1 MMFSNLELSP
11 IGSGSLELAQIR
23 IEPGA
28 FVLDNPGSGSQLVVG
43 LLAGIM
49 MAFAFQLLL
58 TNLSVALVATPGDV
72 PLDIDSDDD
81 ESLMD
86 TVRGIETKVGIGVLV
101 TATIALF
108 TASYLAVKFSLVN
121 DAFIGALVG
130 VTIWATYF
138 TVLVW
143 LGSNAVGSLLGSIVS
158 TATSGIQGLMGATTG
173 AIGATVAKNQAISTA
188 EDITAAV
195 RRELTSGFD
204 PSSIQKTLQSSL
216 SGLKLPDLDLDK
228 IGSQFEKIV
237 KDANI
242 QDLAT
247 SDVLGNVNR
256 QTFIDLVSSR
266 TDLSKQ
272 DIDKIADRL
281 ESTWKQLNDKGGKTD
296 VPSQLRD
303 LFNSVNLEDF
313 NPDELTG
320 KLQTIVK
327 GTNLGDGNGG
337 SLASQALQVGLSA
350 LVSKVVQNAN
360 LSDLDVEKVA
370 TQVNKVKTAV
380 LGAAGSNSSAQQPS
394 APAEESKPFSVIQAD
409 LQDYLLSSPAW
420 KLSQANVKQE
430 FKDVVYDPQADPA
443 AIRQQLEPIDRNYFV
458 KTLSMRDD
466 LQPDSIEN
474 LATYFDEARS
484 EVLDS
489 TRVPD
494 AASVPALD
502 LQGQA
507 QEVRGKV
514 EAYLRDTNKE
524 ELNPDG
530 IERDLKVLFDDPKAG
545 IDALKNRLSQFDRD
559 TLVQL
564 LSQRQ
569 DLDEDQINKILDR
582 AESVRQQVLEA
593 PRQLT
598 EQTKAQYEKTTAA
611 IGEYLR
617 NTNLEELDPDGIKRD
632 LQTLLD
638 DPKAGAGA
646 LRERLSQVDR
656 ETLVKLLAQQ
666 DNLTEEQVNKAV
678 DQLQSAIT
686 SLASLPE
693 VIVKAPRRLASRAK
707 QQAVDFEA
715 NLEDYLR
722 NTNKEELNPDSI
734 KRDLGLLLK
743 DPRAGFNSL
752 GDRVSQFDRSTFVA
766 LLSQREDI
774 SEEEANRIA
783 EQVESSYRTLTE
795 QFQKIQ
801 QLAQSAIDN
810 LFGQVREYLDSL
822 DRPELNYEGIQ
833 ADFSKLF
840 DDPQA
845 GFEALGDRLGQFDR
859 DTLIAVLSSR
869 EDISQADAE
878 RIVAKIEET
887 RDGVLHRAQSV
898 QQEVKKRYKAI
909 KRQAQQQAIDTQK
922 VAAGAAWWLFG
933 TAVTSLAAS
942 AAAGVI
948 AVNGFG
954 VL

>member
-1 MMFSNLELSP
+1 MFSSLELSLRF
-11 IGSGSLELAQIR
+11 GDRSLELAQIR

-43 LLAGIM
+43 LLAGMM

-58 TNLSVALVATPGDV
+58 TNLSVALVATPGDATI
-72 PLDIDSDDD
+72 DIDSDDD
-81 ESLMD
+81 DSLMD
-86 TVRGIETKVGIGVLV
+86 TVRGIETKVGVGVLV

-108 TASYLAVKFSLVN
+108 AASYLAVKFSLVN

-173 AIGATVAKNQAISTA
+173 AIGATVAKNQAVSTA
-188 EDITAAV
+188 EEITAAV

-204 PSSIQKTLQSSL
+204 PGSIQKTLQSSL

-228 IGSQFEKIV
+228 IGSQFEKII
-237 KDANI
+237 KDSDLKDLTNSDLLKNI
-242 QDLAT
+242 D
-247 SDVLGNVNR
+247 R
-256 QTFIDLVSSR
+256 QTFVDLVGSR

-272 DIDKIADRL
+272 DITKIADKL
-281 ESTWKQLNDKGGKTD
+281 ESTWKQLTSKGGKTD
-296 VPSQLRD
+296 IPTQLLD
-303 LFNSVNLEDF
+303 LLKSVNPEDL

-320 KLQTIVK
+320 KLQAIVK

-337 SLASQALQVGLSA
+337 SLANQALQVGLSA

-380 LGAAGSNSSAQQPS
+380 LGASGGNSSVQP
-394 APAEESKPFSVIQAD
+394 PTPTEESKPFSVIQAD

-443 AIRQQLEPIDRNYFV
+443 AIRQQLEPIDRNYFIQ
-458 KTLSMRDD
+458 TLSMRDD

-494 AASVPALD
+494 ATSVPALD

-507 QEVRGKV
+507 QELRGKV
-514 EAYLRDTNKE
+514 AAYLRDTNKE

-545 IDALKNRLSQFDRD
+545 IDALKDRLSQFDRD

-564 LSQRQ
+564 LNQRQ

-617 NTNLEELDPDGIKRD
+617 KTNLAELDPDGIKRD

-656 ETLVKLLAQQ
+656 ETLVKLLTQQ
-666 DNLTEEQVNKAV
+666 GNLTEEQVNKAV

-715 NLEDYLR
+715 NLENYLR

-734 KRDLGLLLK
+734 KRDLELLLK

-783 EQVESSYRTLTE
+783 EQVESSYKSLVE

-801 QLAQSAIDN
+801 QLAQSAIDS
-810 LFGQVREYLDSL
+810 LFGKVRDYLDSL

-878 RIVAKIEET
+878 RIVTKIEET
-887 RDGVLHRAQSV
+887 RDGVLHRAQSI

-909 KRQAQQQAIDTQK
+909 KRQAQQQAIETQK

-933 TAVTSLAAS
+933 TAVTSLVAS

>member
-1 MMFSNLELSP
+1 
-11 IGSGSLELAQIR
+11 
-23 IEPGA
+23 
-28 FVLDNPGSGSQLVVG
+28 
-43 LLAGIM
+43 
-49 MAFAFQLLL
+49 
-58 TNLSVALVATPGDV
+58 
-72 PLDIDSDDD
+72 
-81 ESLMD
+81 MD

-143 LGSNAVGSLLGSIVS
+143 LGSNAVGSVLGSIVS

-173 AIGATVAKNQAISTA
+173 AIGASVAKNQAISTA

-272 DIDKIADRL
+272 DISKIADRL

-380 LGAAGSNSSAQQPS
+380 LGAAGGNSSAQQPS

-420 KLSQANVKQE
+420 KLSQANIKQE

-458 KTLSMRDD
+458 QTLSMRDD
-466 LQPDSIEN
+466 LQPDSIE
-474 LATYFDEARS
+474 
-484 EVLDS
+484 
-489 TRVPD
+489 RVW
-494 AASVPALD
+494 
-502 LQGQA
+502 
-507 QEVRGKV
+507 
-514 EAYLRDTNKE
+514 
-524 ELNPDG
+524 
-530 IERDLKVLFDDPKAG
+530 
-545 IDALKNRLSQFDRD
+545 
-559 TLVQL
+559 
-564 LSQRQ
+564 
-569 DLDEDQINKILDR
+569 
-582 AESVRQQVLEA
+582 
-593 PRQLT
+593 
-598 EQTKAQYEKTTAA
+598 TK
-611 IGEYLR
+611 
-617 NTNLEELDPDGIKRD
+617 
-632 LQTLLD
+632 
-638 DPKAGAGA
+638 
-646 LRERLSQVDR
+646 
-656 ETLVKLLAQQ
+656 
-666 DNLTEEQVNKAV
+666 
-678 DQLQSAIT
+678 
-686 SLASLPE
+686 
-693 VIVKAPRRLASRAK
+693 
-707 QQAVDFEA
+707 
-715 NLEDYLR
+715 
-722 NTNKEELNPDSI
+722 
-734 KRDLGLLLK
+734 
-743 DPRAGFNSL
+743 
-752 GDRVSQFDRSTFVA
+752 
-766 LLSQREDI
+766 
-774 SEEEANRIA
+774 
-783 EQVESSYRTLTE
+783 
-795 QFQKIQ
+795 
-801 QLAQSAIDN
+801 
-810 LFGQVREYLDSL
+810 
-822 DRPELNYEGIQ
+822 
-833 ADFSKLF
+833 
-840 DDPQA
+840 
-845 GFEALGDRLGQFDR
+845 
-859 DTLIAVLSSR
+859 
-869 EDISQADAE
+869 
-878 RIVAKIEET
+878 
-887 RDGVLHRAQSV
+887 
-898 QQEVKKRYKAI
+898 
-909 KRQAQQQAIDTQK
+909 
-922 VAAGAAWWLFG
+922 
-933 TAVTSLAAS
+933 
-942 AAAGVI
+942 
-948 AVNGFG
+948 
-954 VL
+954 

>member
-1 MMFSNLELSP
+1 MMFFNLKLPS
-11 IGSGSLELAQIR
+11 IGSESLQLAQIR

-28 FVLDNPGSGSQLVVG
+28 FVLDNPTSSGSQIVVG

-72 PLDIDSDDD
+72 PVDTGSDDD
-81 ESLMD
+81 DSLMD
-86 TVRGIETKVGIGVLV
+86 TVRGIETKVGIGVMV

-108 TASYLAVKFSLVN
+108 AASYLAVKFSLVN

-143 LGSNAVGSLLGSIVS
+143 LGSNAVGSVLGSIVS

-173 AIGATVAKNQAISTA
+173 AIGASVAKNQAVSTA
-188 EDITAAV
+188 EEITAAV
-195 RRELTSGFD
+195 RRELTAGFD

-228 IGSQFEKIV
+228 IGSQFEKII
-237 KDANI
+237 KDSDLKDLTDSDLLKNI
-242 QDLAT
+242 D
-247 SDVLGNVNR
+247 R
-256 QTFIDLVSSR
+256 QTFVDLVGSR

-272 DIDKIADRL
+272 DITKIADKL
-281 ESTWKQLNDKGGKTD
+281 EGTWKQLTNKGGKTD
-296 VPSQLRD
+296 IPTQVLD
-303 LFNSVNLEDF
+303 LIKSVNPEDL

-320 KLQTIVK
+320 KLQSIVQSS
-327 GTNLGDGNGG
+327 LGGGNGG
-337 SLASQALQVGLSA
+337 SLAARALEVGLSA
-350 LVSKVVQNAN
+350 LVGKVVQNAN
-360 LSDLDVEKVA
+360 LSDLDVEKVTA
-370 TQVNKVKTAV
+370 QVNKVKTAV
-380 LGAAGSNSSAQQPS
+380 LGASGGNSSEQS
-394 APAEESKPFSVIQAD
+394 STPAEESKPFSVIQAD
-409 LQDYLLSSPAW
+409 LQDYLLSSPVW

-458 KTLSMRDD
+458 QTLSMRDD

-494 AASVPALD
+494 SAAVPAID
-502 LQGQA
+502 LQAKA
-507 QEVRGKV
+507 QELRGKV
-514 EAYLRDTNKE
+514 EAYLRDTDRE

-545 IDALKNRLSQFDRD
+545 IDALRDRLSQFDRE

-569 DLDEDQINKILDR
+569 DLDEDKVNKILDR
-582 AESVRQQVLEA
+582 IESVRQSALDA

-598 EQTKAQYEKTTAA
+598 EQAKAQYEQTTAA
-611 IGEYLR
+611 ISEYLR
-617 NTNLEELDPDGIKRD
+617 KTNLAELDPDGIKRD
-632 LQTLLD
+632 LQTLLE

-656 ETLVKLLAQQ
+656 ETLVKLLTQQ
-666 DNLTEEQVNKAV
+666 GNLTEEQVNQTV

-686 SLASLPE
+686 S
-693 VIVKAPRRLASRAK
+693 IVKAPRRLANRAK

-715 NLEDYLR
+715 NLENYLR
-722 NTNKEELNPDSI
+722 NTHKDELNPDSI
-734 KRDLGLLLK
+734 KRDLELLLK

-752 GDRVSQFDRSTFVA
+752 GDRVSKFDRSTFVA

-783 EQVESSYRTLTE
+783 EQVESNYKSIVE

-801 QLAQSAIDN
+801 QLAQTSIDN
-810 LFGQVREYLDSL
+810 LFGKVRDYLNAL

-845 GFEALGDRLGQFDR
+845 GFEALGERFGEFDR

-869 EDISQADAE
+869 EDISEADAE
-878 RIVAKIEET
+878 RIVSKIEET
-887 RDGVLHRAQSV
+887 RDGVLSRAQAV
-898 QQEVKKRYKAI
+898 QQEVKKRYKAV

-933 TAVTSLAAS
+933 TAVSSLAAS

-948 AVNGFG
+948 AVNGFW

>member
-1 MMFSNLELSP
+1 MIFPNLEFFSP
-11 IGSGSLELAQIR
+11 IGYDSLQLAQIR

-28 FVLDNPGSGSQLVVG
+28 FVLDNPTGSGSQIVVG

-72 PLDIDSDDD
+72 AVDFDSDDD
-81 ESLMD
+81 DSLMD

-108 TASYLAVKFSLVN
+108 AASYLAVRFSLVN
-121 DAFIGALVG
+121 DAFIGALIG

-173 AIGATVAKNQAISTA
+173 AIGASVAKNQAVSTA
-188 EDITAAV
+188 EEITAAV

-216 SGLKLPDLDLDK
+216 TGLKVPDLDLDK
-228 IGSQFEKIV
+228 IGSQFEQIL
-237 KDANI
+237 KDGDL
-242 QDLAT
+242 QDLT
-247 SDVLGNVNR
+247 NSDLLKNIDR
-256 QTFIDLVSSR
+256 QTFVDLVGSR
-266 TDLSKQ
+266 SDLSKQ
-272 DIDKIADRL
+272 DVNKIADRL
-281 ESTWKQLNDKGGKTD
+281 ESTWKQLTNKGGKTD
-296 VPSQLRD
+296 IPNQVLD
-303 LFNSVNLEDF
+303 LLKSVNPEDL

-320 KLQTIVK
+320 KLQSIVK
-327 GTNLGDGNGG
+327 STNGG
-337 SLASQALQVGLSA
+337 SLAERALEVGLST
-350 LVSKVVQNAN
+350 LVGKVVQNAN
-360 LSDLDVEKVA
+360 LSDLDVEKIS
-370 TQVNKVKTAV
+370 TQANKIKTAV
-380 LGAAGSNSSAQQPS
+380 LGASGSNPATAAQP
-394 APAEESKPFSVIQAD
+394 APMQESRPFSVIQAD

-430 FKDVVYDPQADPA
+430 FKDVVFDPQADPA

-458 KTLSMRDD
+458 QTLSMRDD
-466 LQPDSIEN
+466 LQPDSIES
-474 LATYFDEARS
+474 LANYFDEAKS

-494 AASVPALD
+494 AAAVPALD
-502 LQGQA
+502 LQAKA
-507 QEVRGKV
+507 QELRGKV
-514 EAYLRDTNKE
+514 EAYLRDTNRD

-530 IERDLKVLFDDPKAG
+530 IERDLKALFADPKVG
-545 IDALKNRLSQFDRD
+545 IDALRDRLSQFDRD

-582 AESVRQQVLEA
+582 AESVRQSVLEA

-598 EQTKAQYEKTTAA
+598 EQAKAQYEQTTTALA
-611 IGEYLR
+611 EYLR
-617 NTNLEELDPDGIKRD
+617 KTNLEELDPDGIKRD
-632 LQTLLD
+632 LQTLLN

-656 ETLVKLLAQQ
+656 ETLVKLLTQQ
-666 DNLTEEQVNKAV
+666 GNLTEEQVDRTV

-686 SLASLPE
+686 A
-693 VIVKAPRRLASRAK
+693 IVKAPRRLANRAK
-707 QQAVDFEA
+707 QQAVDFET
-715 NLEDYLR
+715 NLENYLR
-722 NTNKEELNPDSI
+722 NTHKEELNPDSI
-734 KRDLGLLLK
+734 KRDLELLLK

-774 SEEEANRIA
+774 SAEEANRIA
-783 EQVESSYRTLTE
+783 EQVESSYKTVIE

-801 QLAQSAIDN
+801 QLAQTSIDR
-810 LFGQVREYLDSL
+810 LFGKVRDYLNAL

-845 GFEALGDRLGQFDR
+845 GFEALGDRLGNFDR

-887 RDGVLHRAQSV
+887 RDGVLSRAQAV
-898 QQEVKKRYKAI
+898 QQEVKKRYKAV
-909 KRQAQQQAIDTQK
+909 KRQAKQQAIDTQK

-933 TAVTSLAAS
+933 TAASSLAAA

-948 AVNGFG
+948 AVNGFW